1 MLAFIG
7 MLLLYFFVG
16 LILDVF
22 SIIDLKAVQFK
33 QAFKSALVSFT
44 STMVSTYC
52 YYYLIREPDAFLE
65 IIMFSLGGSVGTY
78 YLLTKGYNEEGT
90 ELVFYA
96 DKRTKTG
103 FRPAPE
109 GINKDKQSKNNK
121 GKPIFRR
128 SLVLTRGNEG
138 KGRFFGKVVIYRQ
151 QTRANANF
159 LESN

>member
-7 MLLLYFFVG
+7 MLLLYFIVG
-16 LILDVF
+16 LVLDVF

-33 QAFKSALVSFT
+33 QAFKSAVVSFT

-65 IIMFSLGGSVGTY
+65 ILMFSLGGSVGTY

-103 FRPAPE
+103 FRSASKDT
-109 GINKDKQSKNNK
+109 NKTKKPRSNK
-121 GKPIFRR
+121 EKPIFRR
-128 SLVLTRGNEG
+128 SLVLARSHEG
-138 KGRFFGKVVIYRQ
+138 KGRFFSKVVVYRQ
-151 QTRANANF
+151 QARANANF